1 MTAAELWL
9 RGRGEGVPPAL
20 LRSMLEALPAEEGF
34 VPEALAGAA
43 LTLYAQVARGTGDR
57 TDALPLLAADA
68 LFTHAF
74 EAQAE
79 IDPLGVDALVVRC
92 EHDLGEIGR

>member
-9 RGRGEGVPPAL
+9 RGRVDGVPPAL
-20 LRSMLEALPAEEGF
+20 FRSMLEALPPQDHAI
-34 VPEALAGAA
+34 PEALAGAA
-43 LTLYAQVARGTGDR
+43 ITLYAQVARGAGDR
-57 TDALPLLAADA
+57 SDALPLLAADA

-79 IDPLGVDALVVRC
+79 VDPLGVDALVVRC
-92 EHDLGEIGR
+92 ERGLGEVVP